1 MKTEEEG
8 SDYLVD
14 HSIVVYAIS
23 NLLHLAQ
30 WLWALANFDFDNVLQ
45 LGWSSSSHFII
56 LRYGI
61 PTACKLK

>member
-14 HSIVVYAIS
+14 HSIVMYAIS
-23 NLLHLAQ
+23 NLHLAQ
-30 WLWALANFDFDNVLQ
+30 WLWALVNFDFDNVLQ

-61 PTACKLK
+61 PTACKPK